1 MEYAMAL
8 TADRIPLSLEIEV
21 LPDGVTEI
29 EIRHGASVVVLTR
42 HGLRQLLA
50 MDADNLLIR
59 AAMQERV
66 VVPFG

>member
-1 MEYAMAL
+1 MAL
-8 TADRIPLSLEIEV
+8 TATTFPCSLEIEV

-29 EIRHGASVVVLTR
+29 EIRQGPAVIMLTR

-50 MDADNLLIR
+50 MDADNLLIK

-66 VVPFG
+66 VALFG